1 MSNNIK
7 SLDGVLIKK
16 PHKKTRYTEKEI
28 ESLRQC
34 ADPSTGPKYFL
45 DNYFYIQHPVKGQL
59 LFSAFKFQEKLV
71 ASHHSHRLH
80 INMLPRQT
88 GKSTTAA
95 GYLLWYAMFNPD
107 VTVLI
112 AAHKYQGAQ

>member
-1 MSNNIK
+1 MTTNTK

-16 PHKKTRYTEKEI
+16 AHKKTRYTQKEI

-34 ADPSTGPKYFL
+34 ADPKTGPKYFL

-59 LFSAFKFQEKLV
+59 LFSPFQFQEKLV
-71 ASHHSHRLH
+71 ESYHSHRFN

-107 VTVLI
+107 VTCLL
-112 AAHKYQGAQ
+112 YTSPSPRD